1 MTTLQKII
9 VRETEFNEKEMQ
21 IFHDEMKD
29 DQPHPSQV
37 QPHPSQNAN

>member
-9 VRETEFNEKEMQ
+9 VRETEFNEKDMQ
-21 IFHDEMKD
+21 VSYDEMKD

-37 QPHPSQNAN
+37 QPRPSQNTN